1 MTGSP
6 SSSLSQAER
15 GGAQVSPTATQAAVA
30 STRMVA
36 GSSAWPAHEHGVVQ
50 NHADP
55 MAKQQGR
62 VLPRCRWWKGST
74 TALLRPEER
83 SEERGAT
90 EGLGRPDG
98 ACQERLAEQTRQ
110 GERCMRTPSP
120 SMPSAS
126 AVLPVSGRP
135 ARRGRPSSSL
145 LVAELLSPC
154 LSLGTRTR

>member
-1 MTGSP
+1 LIPRLQFT
-6 SSSLSQAER
+6 LL
-15 GGAQVSPTATQAAVA
+15 PTTTQAAVA
-30 STRMVA
+30 SPRMVA
-36 GSSAWPAHEHGVVQ
+36 GSSAWPAHTASVVAHEHGVVQ

-74 TALLRPEER
+74 TVLLRPEER

-110 GERCMRTPSP
+110 GERRLRTPSP